1 MPKKSTSSTTP
12 KTTKTTKITNT
23 TTSKTAKA
31 VKAPKP
37 AYDSD
42 KEYTVQVRLNVRSTP
57 SLTAAIVT
65 VLSPNDK
72 VIALDVKEDGANIW
86 IQLTNGWC
94 LAKKGA
100 SVFVK

>member
-12 KTTKTTKITNT
+12 KTTKTTN
-23 TTSKTAKA
+23 TTSKAAKV

-72 VIALDVKEDGANIW
+72 VTALDVKEDGANIW
-86 IQLTNGWC
+86 IQLTNGRC
-94 LAKKGA
+94 LAKKGT

>member
-12 KTTKTTKITNT
+12 KTTKTTNT
-23 TTSKTAKA
+23 TTSKAAKV

-57 SLTAAIVT
+57 SLAAAIVT

-72 VIALDVKEDGANIW
+72 VTALDVKEDGTNIW

-94 LAKKGA
+94 LAKKDT

>member
-12 KTTKTTKITNT
+12 KTTKTTKTTNA
-23 TTSKTAKA
+23 TSKAAKV

-72 VIALDVKEDGANIW
+72 VTALDVKEDGANIW

-94 LAKKGA
+94 LAKKGT

>member
-1 MPKKSTSSTTP
+1 MPKKSTSSTTT
-12 KTTKTTKITNT
+12 KTTKTTN

-72 VIALDVKEDGANIW
+72 VTALDVKEDGANIW

-94 LAKKGA
+94 LAKKGT

>member
-1 MPKKSTSSTTP
+1 MPKKSMSSTTP
-12 KTTKTTKITNT
+12 KTTKTTN
-23 TTSKTAKA
+23 TTSKAAKV

-72 VIALDVKEDGANIW
+72 VTALDVKEDGANIW

-94 LAKKGA
+94 LAKKGT

>member
-12 KTTKTTKITNT
+12 KTTKTTN
-23 TTSKTAKA
+23 TTSKAAKV

-57 SLTAAIVT
+57 SFTAAIVT

-72 VIALDVKEDGANIW
+72 VTALDVKEDGANIW

-94 LAKKGA
+94 LAKKGT

>member
-12 KTTKTTKITNT
+12 KTTKTTKTTNT
-23 TTSKTAKA
+23 TSKAAKA

-65 VLSPNDK
+65 VLSPNDR
-72 VIALDVKEDGANIW
+72 VTALDVKEDGANIW

-94 LAKKGA
+94 LAKKGT

>member
-12 KTTKTTKITNT
+12 KTTKTTN
-23 TTSKTAKA
+23 TTSKATKV

-65 VLSPNDK
+65 VLSPNDR
-72 VIALDVKEDGANIW
+72 VTALDVKEDGANIW

-94 LAKKGA
+94 LAKKGT

>member
-12 KTTKTTKITNT
+12 KTTKTTKTTNT
-23 TTSKTAKA
+23 TSKAAKV

-72 VIALDVKEDGANIW
+72 VTALDVKEDGENIW

-94 LAKKGA
+94 LAKKGT